1 MSEIAGQPEYLHVLV
16 IPVLTHALPVAV
28 LGLLV
33 ALLVKS
39 APAARLAVALVL
51 LCAAAAWPAVHYG
64 RAGFDRVRSMA
75 DDAGG
80 DWLTLHRYRAEK
92 SLSIFVAAA
101 IVAAVALGAA
111 RWGKKAERPLGWLT
125 LVVALAACVA
135 AARIA
140 WPAGKVRHREFR
152 HGQPPAAEL
161 QAARAAYPSD

>member
-16 IPVLTHALPVAV
+16 VPALTHALPVAV
-28 LGLLV
+28 LGLLL
-33 ALLVKS
+33 ALLAKS
-39 APAARLAVALVL
+39 VPATRLALVLVL

-92 SLSIFVAAA
+92 SVAIFVAAA
-101 IVAAVALGAA
+101 VAAAAALVAA
-111 RWGKKAERPLGWLT
+111 RWWQKAERPLGWLA
-125 LVVALAACVA
+125 LAVALGACIA

-152 HGQPPAAEL
+152 HGEPPAAEL
-161 QAARAAYPSD
+161 QAAHAAFPPD

>member
-16 IPVLTHALPVAV
+16 IPALTHALPVAV
-28 LGLLV
+28 LGLLL
-33 ALLVKS
+33 ALLARSV
-39 APAARLAVALVL
+39 PAIRLALVLVL

-92 SLSIFVAAA
+92 SISIFVAAA
-101 IVAAVALGAA
+101 VTAIATLGAA
-111 RWGKKAERPLGWLT
+111 RWWKKAERPLGWLT

-152 HGQPPAAEL
+152 HGEPPAADL

>member
-16 IPVLTHALPVAV
+16 IPALTHALPIAV
-28 LGLLV
+28 LGLLA
-33 ALLVKS
+33 ALLAKS
-39 APAARLAVALVL
+39 APATRLALALVL
-51 LCAAAAWPAVHYG
+51 VCAAAAWPAVHYG

-92 SLSIFVAAA
+92 SIAVFVAAA
-101 IVAAVALGAA
+101 GAA
-111 RWGKKAERPLGWLT
+111 AAALAATRWWKQAEKPLGWLT
-125 LVVALAACVA
+125 LAVALAACVA

-152 HGQPPAAEL
+152 HGEPPPAEL
-161 QAARAAYPSD
+161 QAARAAYPPD